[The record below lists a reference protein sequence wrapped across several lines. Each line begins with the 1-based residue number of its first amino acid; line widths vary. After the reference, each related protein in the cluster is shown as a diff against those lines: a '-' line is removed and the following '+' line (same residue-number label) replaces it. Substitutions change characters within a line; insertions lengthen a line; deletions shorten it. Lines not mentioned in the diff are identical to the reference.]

1 MHRLSRPARAYVLLV
16 VTAGAS
22 LTLARLPALHFDR
35 PLLFAALL
43 ALSFLTSAM
52 KVRLPIGA
60 SGSTMSVSY
69 AIDFASLLLVGPD
82 LTMIVAAASA
92 WSQCTFRVT
101 EPTPLHRTVFSMA
114 CLAITV
120 QVAGRAYIALSGA
133 LPPVTLGEHARPL
146 VVAAATYY
154 ICNTGMVSLAIALA
168 TRGRFTSI
176 WSENFLWTAPSYF
189 VGAGAGWL
197 IASLVNQSASWL
209 LPLVAAPLYL
219 TYRSYRMYLARLEDH
234 ERHVHEMSDL
244 HLATIEALAL
254 AIDAKDQC
262 QSHIRHV
269 QVYAAE
275 LARALGMSDN
285 EIQGVKTAA
294 LLHDIGKLAVPEHI
308 LSKPGP
314 LSAEEL
320 QKVSIHPAIGAE
332 IIRAVPFPYPVAPL
346 IESHHERWNGTGYPH
361 GLTGEEIP
369 LGARILSVVDY
380 FDAITT
386 DRPYRKAM
394 TEDAAISLLRDEAG
408 KALDPMIVHRFIELL
423 PSLRAAA
430 QREQTTRK
438 LQVSPTDA
446 ARVTMSR
453 REGTKT
459 SVFDDIALAHREI
472 YALYEIAQTMG
483 TGLGVADTMTL
494 IASKVTKV
502 VPSSCSALYVFDEDR
517 DVMTCCFAAGVDGDL
532 VRRVSLKSG
541 AGLAGWVARNRV
553 PVVNGRP
560 SADLDAAGIAEPT
573 TLQSSLVCPLLF
585 NERFIGALALYHE
598 DPAAYR
604 EDDRR
609 LLERVCEQAA
619 GVINNAMAFE
629 QAQTDALTDPL
640 TGLPNSRFLV
650 THLTRE
656 IARAERLKAELAV
669 LVIDLDRFKAIND
682 RFGHQ
687 VGDRA
692 LRKVGRLL
700 ESSVRPYDFCARY
713 AGDEFVVVLPGCGP
727 AEAVRKATDLQRALD
742 ETQFEAEAG
751 AFVPLA
757 ASIGAATFPEHG
769 LTYEGLLARA
779 DKQMYL
785 NKAERHPTEPAAE
798 GRTLPEPRINEKGS
812 WIESVER
819 RRYTVN

>member
-1 MHRLSRPARAYVLLV
+1 MHRLTLPARVYVVIV
-16 VTAGAS
+16 VTAGAI
-22 LTLARLPALHFDR
+22 LTVARLPALHFDR
-35 PLLFAALL
+35 PLLFVALL

-52 KVRLPIGA
+52 KVRLPIGQ

-69 AIDFASLLLVGPD
+69 AIDFASLILVGPD

-92 WSQCTFRVT
+92 WSQCTFRVS

-120 QVAGRAYIALSGA
+120 QVAGRVMIAMGSG
-133 LPPVTLGEHARPL
+133 PSLGDVARPL
-146 VVAAATYY
+146 VAAAATYY
-154 ICNTGMVSLAIALA
+154 VCNTGMVSLAIALA
-168 TRGRFTSI
+168 TRWRFFGI

-197 IASLVNQSASWL
+197 IASLVGKSTSWL

-275 LARALGMSDN
+275 MARAMGMSDK

-314 LSAEEL
+314 LTAEEQ
-320 QKVSIHPAIGAE
+320 QKVTIHPTIGAE

-346 IESHHERWNGTGYPH
+346 IESHHERWDGTGYPH
-361 GLTGEEIP
+361 GLKAEEIP

-380 FDAITT
+380 YDAITT

-394 TEDAAISLLRDEAG
+394 TEDVALNLMRDEAG
-408 KALDPMIVHRFIELL
+408 KALDPVIVAKFIDLL
-423 PSLRAAA
+423 PSLRSAA
-430 QREQTTRK
+430 QREQATRR

-453 REGTKT
+453 REGANT

-517 DVMTCCFAAGVDGDL
+517 DIMTCCFAAGVDGDL
-532 VRRVSLKSG
+532 VRRVSLKTG

-560 SADLDAAGIAEPT
+560 SADLEAAGIAEPT
-573 TLQSSLVCPLLF
+573 TLQSSLVCPLMF
-585 NERFIGALALYHE
+585 NDRFIGALALYHE

-669 LVIDLDRFKAIND
+669 LVVDLDGFKAIND

-692 LRKVGRLL
+692 LRKVGRVL
-700 ESSVRPYDFCARY
+700 EGSVRPYDFCARY
-713 AGDEFVVVLPGCGP
+713 AGDEFVVVLPGCGRD
-727 AEAVRKATDLQRALD
+727 EALRKAADLQRTLD
-742 ETQFEAEAG
+742 ETMFEAEPG
-751 AFVPLA
+751 SMVPLA
-757 ASIGAATFPEHG
+757 ASVGAATFPEHG
-769 LTYEGLLARA
+769 MTYEGLLARA

-785 NKAERHPTEPAAE
+785 NKTERHGGVVT
-798 GRTLPEPRINEKGS
+798 PEPRRAEPRVEEKGS
-812 WIESVER
+812 WLEGVDR